1 MRSANDPMQRSS
13 SFFPETV
20 HQSAA
25 DEYSYDR
32 TCLGFVFQE
41 EQKPSPRR
49 CRRCCRARGGVW
61 WRQVVSLVDS
71 AARRAK
77 REPSIIYESRRSP
90 LLAPETLYFASLS
103 RACARVRWRTSL
115 RRAREK
121 ETTTATAEE
130 RRTCTRRYVRVCM
143 YVSSGLD
150 FGRVVYTRES
160 PHIYIFVW
168 VSLGYCQYH
177 KPELVCKIYKREE
190 DDYDGGN
197 DDDYDEVVV
206 AVMVEVAVSGPTT
219 STTAAITS
227 RGATAKR
234 RFDNATRSADERRYE
249 NYQEQKISVQCRRQR
264 RTCSSSSWPRT
275 AYGAPKRRNDSSP
288 LPLRR
293 LAVYRSTL
301 SSAEVENISRW
312 ASCLS
317 SSSSNSSNSSRGG
330 ALRRRRRRRRRS
342 HELCRIAAPPPQ
354 TLCSQRG
361 VTIRTVMM
369 MNNAGIVV
377 PAAATGA
384 VDELQQQQQPYGRLS
399 YSLLVVVTDDKN
411 GAAGGRN
418 DSGYSNMVNSNENNC
433 ATLTESTE
441 ESSSSTPSSSASSS
455 GQPPFPSSLS
465 FFLLPNCKPLVFLL
479 ILYNMLI

>member
-1 MRSANDPMQRSS
+1 M
-13 SFFPETV
+13 
-20 HQSAA
+20 
-25 DEYSYDR
+25 
-32 TCLGFVFQE
+32 
-41 EQKPSPRR
+41 PRE
-49 CRRCCRARGGVW
+49 
-61 WRQVVSLVDS
+61 
-71 AARRAK
+71 
-77 REPSIIYESRRSP
+77 RERKEGTS
-90 LLAPETLYFASLS
+90 T
-103 RACARVRWRTSL
+103 RWSN
-115 RRAREK
+115 
-121 ETTTATAEE
+121 E
-130 RRTCTRRYVRVCM
+130 RRT
-143 YVSSGLD
+143 
-150 FGRVVYTRES
+150 
-160 PHIYIFVW
+160 
-168 VSLGYCQYH
+168 
-177 KPELVCKIYKREE
+177 
-190 DDYDGGN
+190 
-197 DDDYDEVVV
+197 
-206 AVMVEVAVSGPTT
+206 PTT
-219 STTAAITS
+219 SITAVITS

-249 NYQEQKISVQCRRQR
+249 NYQELKISVQCRRQR

-293 LAVYRSTL
+293 LAIYRSTL

-317 SSSSNSSNSSRGG
+317 SSSSSRGG

-361 VTIRTVMM
+361 GVFPDDTYGDDDD
-369 MNNAGIVV
+369 NNAGVVV

-411 GAAGGRN
+411 GAASGRN
-418 DSGYSNMVNSNENNC
+418 DGGYSNMVNSNENNC

-479 ILYNMLI
+479 ILYDMLI